1 MTKRKEKKTVSWEK
15 RLLITN
21 IEHQEK
27 ALLAGVY
34 SSPRERW
41 EAKDSLEELASL
53 AQTAGAVVWGS
64 TVQFKEKRDPRFYI
78 GKGKIMELAE
88 LCQKEGINLVIFDEP
103 LNPSQVRNIEEVLGQ
118 KVIDRTQLILDI
130 FARRARNKEGKL
142 QVELAQLNYLLPRL
156 AGKGLYL
163 SQLGGGIGTRGPG
176 ETKLEFDRRKIK
188 NRIAK
193 VRQQIQRIAISRQQQ
208 RKRRE
213 SRLLPLVSLVG
224 YTNAGKTTLFNLLT
238 NSAAPTSH
246 NLFNTL
252 DPLIRRLRLLDGQLC
267 LLSDTVG
274 FIHKLPHELI
284 VAFRATLDEVKK
296 ADLLINVIDIS
307 DPNSYEQHKDVIK
320 VLESLSITQRPI
332 INVLNKTDLITSALL
347 PNRGRR
353 IDNPIYMSA
362 LTGEGKDALLRRIVA
377 LLSERRVAVT
387 FEIPP
392 ADGRLR
398 SLLHREG
405 RVLREVYRGERMLLE
420 AEVPRAMAQKYR
432 RYLVG
437 S

>member
-1 MTKRKEKKTVSWEK
+1 MA
-15 RLLITN
+15 TN
-21 IEHQEK
+21 IEHQER

-41 EAKDSLEELASL
+41 EVKDSLEELASL

-64 TVQFKEKRDPRFYI
+64 TIQFKERRDPRFYI

-103 LNPSQVRNIEEVLGQ
+103 LTPAQVRNIEEGVGQ

-130 FARRARNKEGKL
+130 FSRRARSKEGKL

-188 NRIAK
+188 YRIAK
-193 VRQQIQRIAISRQQQ
+193 IKKQIQRIAIFRQQQ

-213 SRLLPLVSLVG
+213 SRLIPLVSLVG

-238 NSAAPTSH
+238 KSAAPTSH

-252 DPLIRRLRLLDGQLC
+252 DPLIRRLRLPDGQLC

-274 FIHKLPHELI
+274 FIRKLPHELI

-296 ADLLINVIDIS
+296 ADLLINVIDVS
-307 DPNSYEQHKDVIK
+307 NPNFYEQHKEVIK
-320 VLESLSITQRPI
+320 VLESLFITQRPI
-332 INVLNKTDLITSALL
+332 INVLNKIDLITAALL

-362 LTGEGKDALLRRIVA
+362 LTGEGKDPLLRRITA
-377 LLSERRVAVT
+377 LLPERRVAVT

-405 RVLREVYRGERMLLE
+405 RVLREVYLEERMLVE

-437 S
+437 SQG

>member
-1 MTKRKEKKTVSWEK
+1 
-15 RLLITN
+15 LITN

-274 FIHKLPHELI
+274 FIRKLPHELI

>member
-1 MTKRKEKKTVSWEK
+1 
-15 RLLITN
+15 LITN

-188 NRIAK
+188 DRIAK
-193 VRQQIQRIAISRQQQ
+193 VRRQIQRIAISRQQQ

-377 LLSERRVAVT
+377 LLSERRIAVT

-392 ADGRLR
+392 ADGKLR

>member
-1 MTKRKEKKTVSWEK
+1 MA
-15 RLLITN
+15 TN
-21 IEHQEK
+21 IEHQER

-41 EAKDSLEELASL
+41 EVKDSLEELASL

-64 TVQFKEKRDPRFYI
+64 TIQFKERRDPRFYI

-103 LNPSQVRNIEEVLGQ
+103 LTPAQVRNIEEGVGQ

-130 FARRARNKEGKL
+130 FSRRARSKEGKL

-188 NRIAK
+188 YRIAK
-193 VRQQIQRIAISRQQQ
+193 IKGQIQRIAIFRQQQ

-213 SRLLPLVSLVG
+213 SRLIPLVSLVG

-238 NSAAPTSH
+238 KSAAPTSH

-252 DPLIRRLRLLDGQLC
+252 DPLIRRLRLPDGQLC

-274 FIHKLPHELI
+274 FIRKLPHELI

-296 ADLLINVIDIS
+296 ADLLINVIDVS
-307 DPNSYEQHKDVIK
+307 NPNFYEQHKEVIK
-320 VLESLSITQRPI
+320 VLESLFITQRPI
-332 INVLNKTDLITSALL
+332 INVLNKIDLITAALL

-362 LTGEGKDALLRRIVA
+362 LTGEGKDPLLRRITA
-377 LLSERRVAVT
+377 LLPERRVAVT

-405 RVLREVYRGERMLLE
+405 RVLREVYLEERMLVE

-437 S
+437 SQG

>member
-1 MTKRKEKKTVSWEK
+1 
-15 RLLITN
+15 LATN
-21 IEHQEK
+21 IEHQER

-41 EAKDSLEELASL
+41 EVKDSLEELASL

-64 TVQFKEKRDPRFYI
+64 TIQFKERRDPRFYI

-103 LNPSQVRNIEEVLGQ
+103 LTPAQVRNIEEGVGQ

-130 FARRARNKEGKL
+130 FSRRARSKEGKL

-188 NRIAK
+188 YRIAK
-193 VRQQIQRIAISRQQQ
+193 IKGQIQRIAIFRQQQ

-213 SRLLPLVSLVG
+213 SRLIPLVSLVG

-238 NSAAPTSH
+238 KSAAPTSH

-252 DPLIRRLRLLDGQLC
+252 DPLIRRLRLPDGQLC

-274 FIHKLPHELI
+274 FIRKLPHELI

-296 ADLLINVIDIS
+296 ADLLINVIDVS
-307 DPNSYEQHKDVIK
+307 NPNFYEQHKEVIK
-320 VLESLSITQRPI
+320 VLESLFITQRPI
-332 INVLNKTDLITSALL
+332 INVLNKIDLITAALL

-362 LTGEGKDALLRRIVA
+362 LTGEGKDPLLRRITA
-377 LLSERRVAVT
+377 LLPERRVAVT

-405 RVLREVYRGERMLLE
+405 RVLREVYLEERMLVE

-437 S
+437 SQG